1 MSNAYDPNYESDTN
15 DADLLPY
22 DDTFDAE
29 DFVEELMAE
38 GYSEEEARRM
48 AGDYDA
54 DEYYGFDDDNDRDIP
69 DFVDDGDF
77 E

>member
-1 MSNAYDPNYESDTN
+1 MTNPDNNLDNDNYDG
-15 DADLLPY
+15 DLLPY
-22 DDTFDAE
+22 DSSYD
-29 DFVEELMAE
+29 VEEFVAELMEE

-54 DEYYGFDDDNDRDIP
+54 DEYYGLDEDNDRDIP
-69 DFVDDGDF
+69 DFIDDGDF

>member
-1 MSNAYDPNYESDTN
+1 MTNPDNNLDNDNYDG
-15 DADLLPY
+15 DLLPY
-22 DDTFDAE
+22 DSSYD
-29 DFVEELMAE
+29 VEEFVAELMEE

-54 DEYYGFDDDNDRDIP
+54 DEYYGIDEDNDRDIP
-69 DFVDDGDF
+69 DFIDDGDF